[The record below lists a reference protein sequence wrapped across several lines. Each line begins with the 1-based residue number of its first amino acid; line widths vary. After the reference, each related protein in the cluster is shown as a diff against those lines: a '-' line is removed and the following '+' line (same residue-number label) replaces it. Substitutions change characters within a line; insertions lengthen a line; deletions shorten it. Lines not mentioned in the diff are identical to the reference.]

1 MRRTQRGFSLLE
13 LAVVL
18 GTVGVL
24 AAAAVATSGGRTLRD
39 EFTELALQQ
48 RLAQAVIAFAQRSH
62 RLPCPDSDGDGLEDC
77 TAGVML
83 GGVPFQTLEVPVSG
97 GAGSALAR
105 SYMYGVY
112 RSPDAVAADDADLA
126 TLKERTG
133 NAEGDLGY
141 QTRND
146 LVMAL
151 RNAHRAAR
159 NTARLMVAGVG
170 SSGSATTCTSQGVNV
185 AFALVYAGQGD
196 ADRLVPSTD
205 FDGANGGLVWPS
217 GASTPC
223 VDNPSVGRT
232 ERYDDTVIAVS
243 FTELLG
249 YLIR

>member
-1 MRRTQRGFSLLE
+1 MRSAQRGFSLLE
-13 LAVVL
+13 LAVVI

-24 AAAAVATSGGRTLRD
+24 AAAAVATSSGRTLRS

-48 RLAQAVIAFAQRSH
+48 RLAQAVIAFAQRNH
-62 RLPCPDSDGDGLEDC
+62 RLPCPDSNGNGLENC
-77 TAGVML
+77 TAGVIL
-83 GGVPFQTLEVPVSG
+83 GGVPFQSLEVSVAG

-112 RSPDAVAADDADLA
+112 RQADADAADDADLA
-126 TLKERTG
+126 VLKERTS
-133 NAEGDLGY
+133 NEAGDLGY
-141 QTRND
+141 LARND

-159 NTARLMVAGVG
+159 ATTQLMVAPLKIEG
-170 SSGSATTCTSQGVNV
+170 AETCVSKGTNV
-185 AFALVYAGQGD
+185 AFALVYAGQRD
-196 ADRLVPSTD
+196 ADRVSPVTD
-205 FDGANGGLVWPS
+205 YDGANGGLVWPHGS
-217 GASTPC
+217 IGTC
-223 VDNPSVGRT
+223 IENPSVGRA